1 MNINT
6 KSLLEIRRDG
16 NLTREQ
22 FWVKLRQ
29 RLLNI
34 EDLSSYIANFPLSL
48 ILKDGKLI
56 VDYNFLDQESIQL
69 ILDPKDV
76 RTSPF
81 DLINYGTYEKFEAY
95 LLHTLSKK
103 ITSFVD
109 VGANVGFYTISVAK
123 INQKCTIYSFEPNLN
138 VFSRLKE
145 NISINHLG
153 AKINLFNTGLGV
165 RENFNE
171 EFFVPKFTGTGGGS
185 LKNLHPEEGEP
196 EKISIQLTTLDSTL
210 KSKQIDL
217 IKIDVEGNEFDVI
230 AGAMKTILKSK
241 PIIFIELLRKWMKA
255 FNHNPQEI
263 LEILG
268 QVGYACFGI
277 RASSLTAVS
286 EIDEAT
292 LENNFIF
299 CHKNDLET
307 ILFLESFIDEE

>member
-1 MNINT
+1 MT
-6 KSLLEIRRDG
+6 LTEKSLLEISLDES
-16 NLTREQ
+16 LSREQ
-22 FWVKLRQ
+22 LWVRLSE
-29 RLLNI
+29 RLLKT
-34 EDLSSYIANFPLSL
+34 EDLSGYISNFPLSL

-69 ILDPKDV
+69 ILNPKDM
-76 RTSPF
+76 RTAPF

-123 INQKCTIYSFEPNLN
+123 INQKCTVYSFEPNLN
-138 VFSRLKE
+138 VFRRLKE
-145 NISINHLG
+145 NISINYSG

-165 RENFNE
+165 RVNFNE

-196 EKISIQLTTLDSTL
+196 EKISIQLTTLDIAL
-210 KSKQIDL
+210 KSRQTDL

-230 AGAMKTILKSK
+230 AGAMKTILKSR

-255 FNHNPQEI
+255 FNHHPQEI

-268 QVGYACFGI
+268 QVGYGCFGI
-277 RASSLTAVS
+277 RASSLTPIN
-286 EIDEAT
+286 EIDENT

-299 CHKNDLET
+299 CHKDNLET
-307 ILFLESFIDEE
+307 MMFLEGFVDED